1 MKLGRFLTKIT
12 DINKLYLENAIDEGD
27 IVVDATMGNGYDT
40 KYLAQKVGETGFV
53 YSFDVQEAALKSTK
67 KKLDKE
73 NLTHRVKLIL
83 DGHENMNKYVEGEVS
98 CVLFNLGYLPRA
110 DHNIITKPETTIKAI
125 EHSLYL
131 LKPHGIISI
140 AIYTGHEGG
149 MEEKNSVYEFV
160 KNLDQNEFNVLESG
174 FINQINNPPQLV
186 LIEKKKQYIKDK

>member
-1 MKLGRFLTKIT
+1 M
-12 DINKLYLENAIDEGD
+12 D
-27 IVVDATMGNGYDT
+27 
-40 KYLAQKVGETGFV
+40 
-53 YSFDVQEAALKSTK
+53 
-67 KKLDKE
+67 
-73 NLTHRVKLIL
+73 
-83 DGHENMNKYVEGEVS
+83 KYVEGEVS

-125 EHSLYL
+125 KHSLNL
-131 LKPHGIISI
+131 LKPHGVISI

-186 LIEKKKQYIKDK
+186 LIEKKKNIQNKFINVLEVIDILIYNYTMFV

>member
-1 MKLGRFLTKIT
+1 MKVGKYLTKIT
-12 DINKLYLENAIDEGD
+12 DINKLYLEKVINKGD

-40 KYLAQKVGETGFV
+40 KYLAEKVGEEGFV
-53 YSFDVQEAALKSTK
+53 YSFDIQETALKSTK
-67 KKLDKE
+67 KRLDKE
-73 NLTHRVKLIL
+73 NLSDRVKLIL
-83 DGHENMNKYVEGEVS
+83 DGHENMDKYVEGEVS

-110 DHNIITKPETTIKAI
+110 DHNIITKPETTIKSI
-125 EHSLYL
+125 KHSLNL
-131 LKPHGIISI
+131 LKPHGVISI

-186 LIEKKKQYIKDK
+186 LIEKKKEYTK